1 MTNPFE
7 APRLTS
13 TADRKAF
20 VFFQR
25 PISPLVFAC
34 IFVPIFTI
42 ALFIPTV
49 EIFQL
54 NRSWGH
60 VPLWYAYI
68 GLLAP
73 EYWIIAIP
81 IVVAHVVG
89 TIVLASIL
97 ERLLISR
104 VRTVQPLES
113 PEPEVG
119 SDHFQ

>member
-7 APRLTS
+7 PPRSTS

-20 VFFQR
+20 IFFQR
-25 PISPLVFAC
+25 PSSTAAFAC
-34 IFVPIFTI
+34 IFALIFI
-42 ALFIPTV
+42 AALFIPTV

-68 GLLAP
+68 GLLEP

-81 IVVAHVVG
+81 IVVAHLIG
-89 TIVLASIL
+89 TIVLASIV
-97 ERLLISR
+97 ERLLNSL
-104 VRTVQPLES
+104 VRK
-113 PEPEVG
+113 
-119 SDHFQ
+119 